1 MQPEEYQ
8 RAGQGLPSFSPQP
21 SAAFGTGIAG
31 NPPPQQVMRA
41 QADQLAPPEGELT
54 RIYERLAQFHSRIC
68 DDRDRLI
75 RLNERL
81 GVSHLPQSGNTKE
94 PQSPQA
100 EGMLPAIDSFL
111 QLIDASLT
119 DLDYQIERIKLL

>member
-1 MQPEEYQ
+1 MQPEDYQ
-8 RAGQGLPSFSPQP
+8 RLPNQQMPSF
-21 SAAFGTGIAG
+21 AALGGQMHAEAAALGRVNETVA
-31 NPPPQQVMRA
+31 PPQ
-41 QADQLAPPEGELT
+41 GELT
-54 RIYERLAQFHSRIC
+54 RIYERLSQFHSRIC

-75 RLNERL
+75 RLNDRL
-81 GVSHLPQSGNTKE
+81 GVSHLPTSASAKE
-94 PQSPQA
+94 PQPPQA